1 VTRHEVEGRLPLRV
15 SMPDAY
21 VGNPQITYDWWPIH
35 LTLNDEGAVRSFAE
49 GLFKLLELADKA
61 YPNLDAALREQ
72 RLARQ
77 ASLRREGQE
86 DRRVLNGGG
95 TILERA
101 MEAAH
106 VDAQMKG
113 ITE

>member
-1 VTRHEVEGRLPLRV
+1 
-15 SMPDAY
+15 MPDAY
-21 VGNPQITYDWWPIH
+21 IGNPEITYDWGPIH
-35 LTLNDEGAVRSFAE
+35 LTLRDEGSVRSFAE

-61 YPNLDAALREQ
+61 YPNLNAALREQ

-77 ASLRREGQE
+77 ASLKREGQQ
-86 DRRVLNGGG
+86 DRRALNGGD

-101 MEAAH
+101 MLAAH
-106 VDAQMKG
+106 SEAQLKG